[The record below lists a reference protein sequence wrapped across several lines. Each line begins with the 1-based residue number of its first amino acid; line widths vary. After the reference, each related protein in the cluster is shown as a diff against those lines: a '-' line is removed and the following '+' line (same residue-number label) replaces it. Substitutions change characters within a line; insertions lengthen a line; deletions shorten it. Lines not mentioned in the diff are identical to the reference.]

1 MMILVERLAEMIGM
15 TDDSVK
21 NELLVTKGMEM
32 TENLKIRGARITMM
46 QGLTQEMTNLLIM
59 KPLLL
64 NLNSLLRIQHMFRIR

>member
-46 QGLTQEMTNLLIM
+46 
-59 KPLLL
+59 
-64 NLNSLLRIQHMFRIR
+64 